1 MFNQVHLTAL
11 AGMKSFSFGDFFMTN
26 QDSGCPLGEEAMR
39 KRLRGLV
46 KAERSFASVGMRIV
60 SPEIR

>member
-26 QDSGCPLGEEAMR
+26 QDNGCPLGEEAMR
-39 KRLRGLV
+39 ARDCV
-46 KAERSFASVGMRIV
+46 AW
-60 SPEIR
+60 

>member
-46 KAERSFASVGMRIV
+46 KSTGPSGNVPCGGVYHF
-60 SPEIR
+60 

>member
-46 KAERSFASVGMRIV
+46 KSGEVVRVGRNT
-60 SPEIR
+60 